1 MKDWFQEVIQE
12 RRVLMTVETLINVL
26 DKEVTIEVFQAY
38 DNEILFDS
46 SRSRSNN
53 YEWENVKN
61 RIVSEFYP
69 TDTREL
75 YIYVE
80 PNWRNQNG

>member
-1 MKDWFQEVIQE
+1 
-12 RRVLMTVETLINVL
+12 MTVESLINIL
-26 DKEVTIEVFQAY
+26 DKEITFEIFQAH
-38 DNEILFDS
+38 DNVILFDS
-46 SRSRSNN
+46 SRSRSDN

-75 YIYVE
+75 YIYVL
-80 PNWRNQNG
+80 PNWRKIK

>member
-46 SRSRSNN
+46 SRSR
-53 YEWENVKN
+53 
-61 RIVSEFYP
+61 R
-69 TDTREL
+69 
-75 YIYVE
+75 
-80 PNWRNQNG
+80 

>member
-1 MKDWFQEVIQE
+1 MF
-12 RRVLMTVETLINVL
+12 MTVETLMSVL
-26 DKEVTIEVFQAY
+26 DKEVTFEVFQSY

-53 YEWENVKN
+53 YEWKNVKN
-61 RIVSEFYP
+61 RIVSEVYP

-80 PNWRNQNG
+80 PDWRK

>member
-1 MKDWFQEVIQE
+1 MS
-12 RRVLMTVETLINVL
+12 MTVETLISVL
-26 DKEVTIEVFQAY
+26 DKEVTFEVFQAY
-38 DNEILFDS
+38 DNEILFNS
-46 SRSRSNN
+46 SMSRSNN